1 MLLLRHRLSAIYI
14 VEHGTYHIGINGKLL
29 LQGFDAVETV
39 FVAHA
44 AVKAEFEMVAVKV
57 AAVIVEQVGLDGLVA
72 AIVECRPPTYVDHGF
87 IAETVYFGP
96 CGINTASG
104 HKLFGTIGTEVG

>member
-29 LQGFDAVETV
+29 LQCFDAVETV

-57 AAVIVEQVGLDGLVA
+57 AAVIVEQV
-72 AIVECRPPTYVDHGF
+72 
-87 IAETVYFGP
+87 
-96 CGINTASG
+96 ASMVWS
-104 HKLFGTIGTEVG
+104 LPLSSVGRQPMLTMAL